1 MNVDPGYFQRKVEEK
16 WNQKTPLAV
25 WFPRL
30 FVVFTQ
36 QLEILVTALN
46 NTKSILVFTIG
57 HGHDKTNP
65 SLTGQRKKIPAS
77 TNQNILP
84 LINMSKIIN
93 WTLEYQEED
102 SKVHVKF

>member
-1 MNVDPGYFQRKVEEK
+1 M
-16 WNQKTPLAV
+16 
-25 WFPRL
+25 
-30 FVVFTQ
+30 
-36 QLEILVTALN
+36 
-46 NTKSILVFTIG
+46 KSILVFTIG

-84 LINMSKIIN
+84 LINVSKIIN
-93 WTLEYQEED
+93 WTLEYQEEY